1 MNHQWM
7 SERMRKKKEEEEIE
21 EEIEE
26 GGIRDV
32 WVRDV

>member
-1 MNHQWM
+1 M

-26 GGIRDV
+26 GGIRDA

>member
-26 GGIRDV
+26 GGIRDA

>member
-7 SERMRKKKEEEEIE
+7 SERMRKKKEEEE

>member
-1 MNHQWM
+1 M
-7 SERMRKKKEEEEIE
+7 SERMRKKKEEEE

>member
-21 EEIEE
+21 E
-26 GGIRDV
+26 GGIRDA